1 LFGGDLDA
9 IGVALYSVEE
19 AGGWVVELPKQAAD
33 RERRLEGLAVAVL
46 TALGEGELWSVR
58 LSGALAGRCWR

>member
-1 LFGGDLDA
+1 MGQQSVRQA
-9 IGVALYSVEE
+9 VPAQAALR
-19 AGGWVVELPKQAAD
+19 KDRAD

-58 LSGALAGRCWR
+58 LSGALPGRCWR